1 MGGTDIDLQLLEA
14 AKAGDMELVKVCV
27 WACMHV
33 GVFLHGLFYHSI
45 LKLFSIQFL

>member
-27 WACMHV
+27 WTCVHV
-33 GVFLHGLFYHSI
+33 GVFLHGLFCHSI